1 MRVIAGTCRGRK
13 LFAPAGV
20 TTRPTSDRVK
30 EALFSILTSRID
42 FAGISVLDVCAGTG
56 SLGIE
61 ALSRGAGT
69 CCFIESNL
77 SIKAILEKNINV
89 TCSQDRTDILIMDA
103 VKALH
108 VLAARGRSF
117 DIVFFDPPYD
127 SKLYP
132 HVLETLNSSGLLKS
146 GSILIAECSVRNP
159 LHDSYGL
166 LKRLDRRVYGET
178 VLELFVMEGK

>member
-1 MRVIAGTCRGRK
+1 M
-13 LFAPAGV
+13 FAPSGV

-30 EALFSILTSRID
+30 EALFSILSSRID
-42 FAGISVLDVCAGTG
+42 FAEISVLDVCAGTG

-61 ALSRGAGT
+61 ALSRGAGS
-69 CCFIESNL
+69 CCFIESNP
-77 SIKAILEKNINV
+77 SVKVILEKNINV
-89 TCSQDRTDILIMDA
+89 ICSQDRTVILTMDA

-108 VLAARGRSF
+108 VLASRGRSF
-117 DIVFFDPPYD
+117 DLVFFDPPYD

-146 GSILIAECSVRNP
+146 GSILIAECSVRNQ
-159 LHDSYGL
+159 LLESYGL
-166 LKRLDRRVYGET
+166 LKRLDRRIYGET